1 MLDLVDR
8 LSNSSH
14 AEFVNGTQVDAG
26 HAQLRPARGGD
37 GEALQQF
44 VGGLSLRTRYLRFF
58 AGVPRVSPAML
69 HRMTGTRLPNGDL
82 VDALVVTEAGA
93 IIGHGM
99 ATDTRDS
106 AGTPVTEVGVVVADG
121 WQGQGVG
128 SALTRALA
136 TRAQAR
142 GASTVMMEVLAENH
156 EMLALIRNRFPAARY
171 WHAGPYVT
179 IRVPLP
185 LGQEE
190 QPGESAGRPY
200 GPHEAHRERELA
212 GLG

>member
-8 LSNSSH
+8 LSNSGH
-14 AEFVNGTQVDAG
+14 AEFVNGTQVDA
-26 HAQLRPARGGD
+26 ARARLRPARGSD

-69 HRMTGTRLPNGDL
+69 RRMAGTRLPEGDL

-142 GASTVMMEVLAENH
+142 GADALMMEVLADNY
-156 EMLALIRNRFPAARY
+156 EMLALIRHHFPAARY

-190 QPGESAGRPY
+190 QPGESVGRLD
-200 GPHEAHRERELA
+200 GPHEAHREREFA

>member
-8 LSNSSH
+8 LSNSSP

-136 TRAQAR
+136 TGRR
-142 GASTVMMEVLAENH
+142 
-156 EMLALIRNRFPAARY
+156 P
-171 WHAGPYVT
+171 AGPT
-179 IRVPLP
+179 P
-185 LGQEE
+185 
-190 QPGESAGRPY
+190 S
-200 GPHEAHRERELA
+200 
-212 GLG
+212 

>member
-1 MLDLVDR
+1 M
-8 LSNSSH
+8 
-14 AEFVNGTQVDAG
+14 
-26 HAQLRPARGGD
+26 
-37 GEALQQF
+37 
-44 VGGLSLRTRYLRFF
+44 GGLSLRTRYLRFF

-69 HRMTGTRLPNGDL
+69 RRMAGTRLPDGDL

-106 AGTPVTEVGVVVADG
+106 AGTAVTEVGVVVADG
-121 WQGQGVG
+121 WQKQGVG
-128 SALTRALA
+128 SALTCALA

-142 GASTVMMEVLAENH
+142 GANTLMMEVLAENY
-156 EMLALIRNRFPAARY
+156 EMLALIRNHFPAARY

-190 QPGESAGRPY
+190 QPGESASRPC
-200 GPHEAHRERELA
+200 GPHRERELA